1 MSAPRRKNKDP
12 LRAVEDSQ
20 SAAIEPLADIH
31 CAAIVDHMS
40 DALIIS
46 DDTGHIRYSNRA
58 TQAIFGYSNEELIGK
73 DLRVLLPEPYY
84 SHPDGLKRYAADYEA
99 NVFQK
104 GEFTRRAD
112 GAEIPIERRI
122 DRVVIDGKLHS
133 MHVIRD
139 VTLRRKLE
147 HMGNEFLAAAAHELR
162 SPMASIYGFSELL
175 LQRRFSEAR
184 QTELLEI
191 IYNQASHMTR
201 LINEL
206 LDLARIEAR
215 GERAFNMKRQ
225 PVEPIVRA
233 TVAGFLIPS
242 QRAAIHV
249 TCEPDL
255 PQVNADTDKMQQALT
270 NILSNAY
277 KYSPAG
283 GPVELQVRADAQR
296 ERVLITIADRGIG
309 MPEGV
314 SARVFERFY
323 RGDDAAA
330 IRGTGLGMTLV
341 KEIFDHHGGHVE
353 VESRAGKGT
362 RVTLVLPI
370 ARGA

>member
-1 MSAPRRKNKDP
+1 MT
-12 LRAVEDSQ
+12 
-20 SAAIEPLADIH
+20 LADIH
-31 CAAIVDHMS
+31 CAALFDNMS
-40 DALIIS
+40 DALIVS
-46 DDTGHIRYSNRA
+46 DDSGHIRYCNRA
-58 TQAIFGYSNEELIGK
+58 TQTIFGYSSEELIGK
-73 DLRVLLPEPYY
+73 GLRVLLPEPYY
-84 SHPDGLKRYAADYEA
+84 SDPDGLRRYSADYDA

-104 GEFTRRAD
+104 GEFTRRTD
-112 GAEIPIERRI
+112 GAEIPIERRVN
-122 DRVVIDGKLHS
+122 RMLIDGKPHS
-133 MHVIRD
+133 VHVIRD
-139 VTLRRKLE
+139 VSLRRKLQ

-184 QTELLEI
+184 QSELLEI
-191 IYNQASHMTR
+191 IYNQAAHMTR

-215 GERAFNMKRQ
+215 GERAFTMKHQ

-233 TVAGFLIPS
+233 TVAGFLIPP
-242 QRAAIHV
+242 QRAAVYV
-249 TCEPDL
+249 TCERSL
-255 PQVNADTDKMQQALT
+255 PQVNADNDKMQQALT

-296 ERVLITIADRGIG
+296 ERVFITIADRGIG

-323 RGDDAAA
+323 RGEDATA

-341 KEIFDHHGGHVE
+341 KEIVDHHGGHVE
-353 VESRAGKGT
+353 IESRAGKGT
-362 RVTLVLPI
+362 RVTIVLP
-370 ARGA
+370 AVRGA

>member
-1 MSAPRRKNKDP
+1 
-12 LRAVEDSQ
+12 
-20 SAAIEPLADIH
+20 
-31 CAAIVDHMS
+31 
-40 DALIIS
+40 
-46 DDTGHIRYSNRA
+46 
-58 TQAIFGYSNEELIGK
+58 
-73 DLRVLLPEPYY
+73 
-84 SHPDGLKRYAADYEA
+84 
-99 NVFQK
+99 
-104 GEFTRRAD
+104 
-112 GAEIPIERRI
+112 
-122 DRVVIDGKLHS
+122 
-133 MHVIRD
+133 
-139 VTLRRKLE
+139 
-147 HMGNEFLAAAAHELR
+147 
-162 SPMASIYGFSELL
+162 MASIYGFSELL